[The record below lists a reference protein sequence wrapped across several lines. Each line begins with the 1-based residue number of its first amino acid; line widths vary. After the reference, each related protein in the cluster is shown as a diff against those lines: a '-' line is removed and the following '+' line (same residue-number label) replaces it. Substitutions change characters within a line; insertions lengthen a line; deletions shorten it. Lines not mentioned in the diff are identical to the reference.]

1 MVDIEATLGRRL
13 DSLSGGVQ
21 QLHDLMQA
29 TADERARLR
38 GIKFIRL
45 ALVRGTASGSALTM
59 GGDTGQQFATPEQ
72 GFVWSL
78 RHLVIEGLSAGATPD
93 VVNILRAGRI
103 IWQLN
108 GNQFA
113 QTWGRGEII
122 INAGETLTYQSVG
135 TFNSTAQII
144 AHGTALETPGEFAG
158 KLGA

>member
-1 MVDIEATLGRRL
+1 MDIEATIGRRL
-13 DSLSGGVQ
+13 DALAGGVRGLQ
-21 QLHDLMQA
+21 DQLAA
-29 TADERARLR
+29 TAEERARLR

-45 ALVRGTASGSALTM
+45 AVVRGTASGSALTM
-59 GGDTGQQFATPEQ
+59 GGDTGQAF
-72 GFVWSL
+72 
-78 RHLVIEGLSAGATPD
+78 ATPD

-113 QTWGRGEII
+113 QTWGRGEILL
-122 INAGETLTYQSVG
+122 NAGETLTYQSVG

>member
-1 MVDIEATLGRRL
+1 MDIEATIGRRL
-13 DSLSGGVQ
+13 DALAGGVRGLQ
-21 QLHDLMQA
+21 DQLAA
-29 TADERARLR
+29 TAVERARLR

-45 ALVRGTASGSALTM
+45 AVVRGTASGSALTM
-59 GGDTGQQFATPEQ
+59 GGDTGQAFATPEQ
-72 GFVWSL
+72 GYVWSV
-78 RHLVIEGLSAGATPD
+78 RHLVVEGMATGATPD

-113 QTWGRGEII
+113 QTWGRGEILL
-122 INAGETLTYQSVG
+122 NAGETLTYQSVG